1 VLNSEPRMNLCPP
14 PITLMGGVQEQI
26 SGMDLQ
32 AYLEPANLII
42 TGMDPTQ
49 FAVSRK
55 LPEGIYQFTIEA
67 VEYRRLKTVS
77 NPGTAVAWLILNDP
91 PIWNLPQHNSII
103 TATNPQNIFYS
114 WLPLHKGSPN
124 SAFTTEYE
132 FALYDIIPQD
142 RNPDDAVNTGIPI
155 YQSNTMANSLVYG
168 PADPPLE
175 IGRKYACRVKA
186 YDTEGRDM
194 FKNDGYSTVL
204 VFTYGQE
211 CLTPVGI
218 SHEVTGPFSATVS
231 WAPLPGNTEFIL
243 EYREKTEDGTSAW
256 YTDNAYNNSADI
268 DQLKPVTNYEY
279 KLKALCGS
287 IESDYS
293 ILYEFSTPVKESDS
307 IDCGTG
313 PGVPEIDN
321 SPPLQ
326 KLYIGDVINVG
337 GFEGIV
343 TQARGSN
350 GVFTGKCIMRLTNFN
365 ILLKSHFTDISINE
379 SYQVTEGNVIADRG
393 PGIMINLDNI
403 EEEID
408 SLASIEI
415 ERDSIFDDP
424 GEYLEDLE
432 IIYTIDPEIV
442 TDSLAE
448 DLEEIREDLTE
459 LSESED
465 LTEEQINAIED
476 LLNQID
482 NLLNGGSNQNQDNP
496 SFVMFKASPDQEYGF
511 DEPNPEITSLLQ
523 YYQPPN
529 TIEGKEQLIRW
540 KSVREGFPD
549 EVYAHLDSVHPNLK
563 FYNEA
568 GTEIGFQNS
577 AEDTI
582 KIVTVTGTQEGLNGS
597 TTDRIYSRI
606 NVNDST
612 SIDAGVLNIVTYQE
626 DVKELIIIPVN
637 GNSLPSG
644 LGDDQFFE
652 LLNNVYGQA
661 VIKWNKYHIHAGID
675 FDYAAADEFGTFDAW
690 PESGQ
695 QYSPDMQALINTYMQ
710 NESFDQE
717 HYYVFL
723 VDNPENAIQL
733 GIMPFFQNFAF
744 IYVDK
749 VSQTETFVKTVAHE
763 LGHGAFGL
771 LHPFKRHEG
780 IDEFGYENLMTYHP
794 TATRLHAYQWN
805 LIQYPQ
811 WFLEVDYGSAED
823 AGAIQEYYLK
833 LIDGLGYRSVSESN
847 SFLSPAGY
855 PIRIP
860 EIIKASFTRNGGIRN
875 FILNNNNKYLGIIGR
890 NNDQFYGYISD
901 NKKEEFF
908 TQLNDTTW
916 DAPNLVKNNLT
927 LIERLKP
934 HRFNGVENADVDDD
948 MLVYFQKEENGMWLD
963 CILEVKYKNHFFFE
977 NEDYIGK
984 ANPFT
989 IPDYATSIK
998 TAGGECGEIYEN
1010 DNLLNNNAEIFYYS
1024 MVENISTLEEKNNLT
1039 DLCNFLGYDN
1049 REGVAYYFADGDN
1062 PENHTSFPTG
1072 QALIDYLKENSILS
1086 INAFNDKFDH
1096 QLQTEDHLIYSIID
1110 FEIPEDYNTNSID
1123 WVKYR
1128 TTGEILP
1135 YEYTFADI
1143 YKRQNHKNIN
1153 SVIWTAIDNYEED
1166 NEAIPINTEESY
1178 EQYTACFNTESA
1190 IFSWMQF
1197 FAEGMSDVLE
1207 VGVAYNAVRV
1217 VSQMFRGGNKKQL
1230 SKILIGDIKQKLYTG
1245 NNLDIAIDAIPN
1257 TNLKNYASSLK
1268 NSDNVLLKEI
1278 AENSNQ
1284 VSVFSNNMDEFA
1296 EIAKFEDNF
1305 LKVGDNAWADD
1316 AIEATNVQSIA
1327 DDVPLKNSAG
1337 DDITGQVEMIE
1348 DADGRVWFRM
1358 KGSFDELFDLTTF
1371 KNLSGQTPTG
1381 NKWLVNF
1388 KFSDF
1393 ADATK
1398 GMKVEKSVLEKI
1410 DGVSSKLNQI
1420 KTSGDYAGNLTE
1432 EIAESIMREKGYTV
1446 IKDIGKYGSNNGY
1459 DIVAFKGSIDN
1470 PTEVIIIEGK
1480 QFKQGKLAEFDESLQ
1495 TYYDEATGLRLNNA
1509 NEATG
1514 LPTQMSKS
1522 WVFDFVGQQK
1532 LLPLGG
1538 NKTQLALSIENNR
1551 DIVERYVFAIDKSE
1565 GNGYFLKLGDF

>member
-1 VLNSEPRMNLCPP
+1 MFKRLSIILSILIASFSINGQTFPVVSTTQIIPPYSVYLSDYASPSSDKLMANLYLQDQNQSGIQVKLRITITGDNGIELRTKDEFMPP

-32 AYLEPANLII
+32 AYLEPANLVI

-91 PIWNLPQHNSII
+91 PIWNLPQHNSLL
-103 TATNPQNIFYS
+103 TATNPQNIFFS

-243 EYREKTEDGTSAW
+243 EYREKTENGTSAW
-256 YTDNAYNNSADI
+256 YADNTYNNSSEI
-268 DQLKPVTNYEY
+268 NQLKPVTNYEY

-293 ILYEFSTPVKESDS
+293 ILYDFTTQIKESDS

-313 PGVPEIDN
+313 TGVPQIDN

-379 SYQVTEGNVIADRG
+379 SYQVTEGNVLAERG

-403 EEEID
+403 AEEID

-482 NLLNGGSNQNQDNP
+482 NLLNGGSNQNQDKP
-496 SFVMFKASPDQEYGF
+496 SFVMFKASPDQQYGF
-511 DEPNPEITSLLQ
+511 DEPNSDITSLLQ
-523 YYQPPN
+523 YYQPSN
-529 TIEGKEQLIRW
+529 SIEGKEQLIRW
-540 KSVREGFPD
+540 KSVKEGFPD
-549 EVYAHLDSVHPNLK
+549 EVYAYLDSINPNLK

-568 GTEIGFQNS
+568 GSELAFQNS

-582 KIVTVTGTQEGLNGS
+582 KIVTVTGTQEGLNGG
-597 TTDRIYSRI
+597 TTDRIYARI
-606 NVNDST
+606 IVNDST
-612 SIDAGVLNIVTYQE
+612 TIDAGVLNIVTYQE

-644 LGDDQFFE
+644 LGEDQFFE
-652 LLNNVYGQA
+652 LLNDVYGQA
-661 VIKWNKYHIHAGID
+661 LIKWNKYHMHPGIN
-675 FDYAAADEFGTFDAW
+675 FDYAGADDIETFDAW

-794 TATRLHAYQWN
+794 TSTRLHAYQWN

-811 WFLEVDYGSAED
+811 WFLEVDYGSAKD
-823 AGAIQEYYLK
+823 AVQLTNVAEFNVVSDINLSKKLCYVNPENFNLPVNYVKNGFITYLNPANLPITLPERAWVNFTAITG
-833 LIDGLGYRSVSESN
+833 INAVD
-847 SFLSPAGY
+847 
-855 PIRIP
+855 
-860 EIIKASFTRNGGIRN
+860 EIIGSGHLRSFMLDDVKYTGNGKKENGVWVFNGYKKESVNHYYQDEQSFTLSEDDPYVFMTEHPDIGGCGVLCQDIYIVSGDKIEIIPDSKN
-875 FILNNNNKYLGIIGR
+875 KEGAGSISYHDILIPNETLNPYLNIYAECNEQR
-890 NNDQFYGYISD
+890 
-901 NKKEEFF
+901 
-908 TQLNDTTW
+908 
-916 DAPNLVKNNLT
+916 NLT
-927 LIERLKP
+927 L
-934 HRFNGVENADVDDD
+934 ADIIN
-948 MLVYFQKEENGMWLD
+948 QNGMPLIWEEEQIFSAEFDPWGKGGALYH
-963 CILEVKYKNHFFFE
+963 ILANNGHDYYIYFKYDDE
-977 NEDYIGK
+977 LNEHYQIWDADDGIWRNYTDPVFIGL
-984 ANPFT
+984 ADELREL
-989 IPDYATSIK
+989 ISIK
-998 TAGGECGEIYEN
+998 TVFIFFKEGG
-1010 DNLLNNNAEIFYYS
+1010 
-1024 MVENISTLEEKNNLT
+1024 
-1039 DLCNFLGYDN
+1039 
-1049 REGVAYYFADGDN
+1049 
-1062 PENHTSFPTG
+1062 H
-1072 QALIDYLKENSILS
+1072 
-1086 INAFNDKFDH
+1086 
-1096 QLQTEDHLIYSIID
+1096 
-1110 FEIPEDYNTNSID
+1110 
-1123 WVKYR
+1123 
-1128 TTGEILP
+1128 
-1135 YEYTFADI
+1135 DI
-1143 YKRQNHKNIN
+1143 
-1153 SVIWTAIDNYEED
+1153 
-1166 NEAIPINTEESY
+1166 
-1178 EQYTACFNTESA
+1178 
-1190 IFSWMQF
+1190 
-1197 FAEGMSDVLE
+1197 
-1207 VGVAYNAVRV
+1207 
-1217 VSQMFRGGNKKQL
+1217 
-1230 SKILIGDIKQKLYTG
+1230 
-1245 NNLDIAIDAIPN
+1245 LDIAGMIPGFGEVFDGINAVWYYAEGDILNASLSGAAVIPILGWGSTAAKWVTKVNRIRKFGKIIKVNGVLTKIQYDPTKLKALINRFSDIGMSNSNVSNFKNALRNVENLGEEMLENPQLLDAWKLLDDAGESVAHLTTDVPLIQNLSDDIIAKPELIN
-1257 TNLKNYASSLK
+1257 SFADANLVEAWKIASNAPQSVRTNINVLEGLTNLKAK
-1268 NSDNVLLKEI
+1268 NLPDGTPLNVQKLFDNGLGSTLNK
-1278 AENSNQ
+1278 
-1284 VSVFSNNMDEFA
+1284 
-1296 EIAKFEDNF
+1296 
-1305 LKVGDNAWADD
+1305 ADD
-1316 AIEATNVQSIA
+1316 ATKTSIMQRLDEWEPAKIDKLA
-1327 DDVPLKNSAG
+1327 D
-1337 DDITGQVEMIE
+1337 
-1348 DADGRVWFRM
+1348 R
-1358 KGSFDELFDLTTF
+1358 
-1371 KNLSGQTPTG
+1371 
-1381 NKWLVNF
+1381 
-1388 KFSDF
+1388 F
-1393 ADATK
+1393 ADTK
-1398 GMKVEKSVLEKI
+1398 
-1410 DGVSSKLNQI
+1410 
-1420 KTSGDYAGNLTE
+1420 YAG
-1432 EIAESIMREKGYTV
+1432 
-1446 IKDIGKYGSNNGY
+1446 
-1459 DIVAFKGSIDN
+1459 
-1470 PTEVIIIEGK
+1470 
-1480 QFKQGKLAEFDESLQ
+1480 LAEDMADPASARSMSL
-1495 TYYDEATGLRLNNA
+1495 
-1509 NEATG
+1509 
-1514 LPTQMSKS
+1514 S
-1522 WVFDFVGQQK
+1522 
-1532 LLPLGG
+1532 
-1538 NKTQLALSIENNR
+1538 
-1551 DIVERYVFAIDKSE
+1551 
-1565 GNGYFLKLGDF
+1565 